1 MHASFLA
8 QAKLARHWI
17 SPLSTF
23 QNTEEIWK
31 GSVGGLLLSAKA
43 NKLTYLAKHF
53 FMLKQNN
60 LQQHLNNCDQP
71 REEKGGKKAEV

>member
-17 SPLSTF
+17 SPLSSF

-53 FMLKQNN
+53 LIFKQNN
-60 LQQHLNNCDQP
+60 FQQHWNSCGQP
-71 REEKGGKKAEV
+71 KEEKGKKPQV